1 MFEKLTAMW
10 GGGKKE
16 TSEEERPEH
25 LKEKTDILRAATGEP
40 LLQRAIV
47 IQPVPDEQQQIFI
60 YLAIVNNSQTR
71 LEGFG

>member
-1 MFEKLTAMW
+1 MW

-16 TSEEERPEH
+16 TEEERPEH

-40 LLQRAIV
+40 LLQQAIV

-60 YLAIVNNSQTR
+60 YLKIVNNSQTR
-71 LEGFG
+71 LERFG